1 MKCCLP
7 DQALEIIIRYL
18 RWTGQTLMLSDEGF
32 SLIEGKPELQIIEVA
47 CDCRA
52 IAITGDCHV
61 RICEV
66 DIDTGWDKAIIRRK
80 VEGYLRKKATAEEI
94 ICVAA
99 CLGVLK

>member
-7 DQALEIIIRYL
+7 DQALEIVIRYL
-18 RWTGQTLMLSDEGF
+18 RWTGQTLILSKEGF
-32 SLIEGKPELQIIEVA
+32 SLIEGKPDLQIVEVA

-52 IAITGDCHV
+52 IALTGDCNV

-66 DIDTGWDKAIIRRK
+66 EIETEWDKAIIRRK
-80 VEGYLRKKATAEEI
+80 VEDYLRKEASAEEI
-94 ICVAA
+94 IRVAA